1 MKIISWNVNGLRA
14 ILKKD
19 FAKQILATDPDI
31 VCIQETK
38 TNQPLLAVLPDYKS
52 FWGVGERAGYSGT
65 LILVKEKW
73 TSEVQR
79 VTTVPVFLTQEG
91 RLVVLETPKF
101 YLLNTYFPNGGMG
114 PERLAYKMRY
124 YREYLKYIE
133 KLQKNKAVIF
143 AGDVNTA
150 HHEIDLAR
158 PKANEKNTGFLPEER
173 AWLDAV
179 ERAGF
184 VDGWRAFNQNQV
196 GYTWWDYKTRARD
209 RNVGWRIDYF
219 FCSNDIFGGVKSV
232 EICSQFY
239 GSDHVPVLLTLS
251 QK

>member
-79 VTTVPVFLTQEG
+79 VSIV
-91 RLVVLETPKF
+91 R
-101 YLLNTYFPNGGMG
+101 
-114 PERLAYKMRY
+114 
-124 YREYLKYIE
+124 
-133 KLQKNKAVIF
+133 
-143 AGDVNTA
+143 
-150 HHEIDLAR
+150 
-158 PKANEKNTGFLPEER
+158 
-173 AWLDAV
+173 
-179 ERAGF
+179 
-184 VDGWRAFNQNQV
+184 
-196 GYTWWDYKTRARD
+196 
-209 RNVGWRIDYF
+209 
-219 FCSNDIFGGVKSV
+219 
-232 EICSQFY
+232 
-239 GSDHVPVLLTLS
+239 
-251 QK
+251 